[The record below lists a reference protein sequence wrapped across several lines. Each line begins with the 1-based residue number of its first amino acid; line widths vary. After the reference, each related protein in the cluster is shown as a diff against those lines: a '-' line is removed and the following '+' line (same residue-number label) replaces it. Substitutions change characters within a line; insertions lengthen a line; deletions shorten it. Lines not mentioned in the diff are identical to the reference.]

1 LQGSEIV
8 KEKDTVKRTST
19 ALSGIAVLSIAMIAM
34 AQSTP
39 PAGSDKGASTGPKP
53 QRIVIVNIAQVLKEY
68 NKANAQ
74 GAEITKLRE
83 QYVNKVTGLRTQ
95 LKDINDQYQKAA
107 APEAKTKLENQAKQI
122 QRQIEDIDLEAQ
134 KTLTSKSNEVIVS
147 VYKEIKGVIEAI
159 AKAND
164 LDMVLCY
171 PAATDTKMEESPA
184 VAQLMLQTPAL
195 IPFYHKGVDVT
206 TYVVQTLNKR
216 YPAPAVPGGTGLPD
230 PKSVSPISGQ
240 GGSVPMR

>member
-1 LQGSEIV
+1 M
-8 KEKDTVKRTST
+8 KRTST

-39 PAGSDKGASTGPKP
+39 PAGGDKAAPAAPKP

-68 NKANAQ
+68 NKTNAQ

-83 QYVNKVTGLRTQ
+83 GYVSKVTAFRTQ

-107 APEAKTKLENQAKQI
+107 APDAKTKLENQAKAI
-122 QRQIEDIDLEAQ
+122 QRQIEDVDIEAQ
-134 KTLTSKSNEVIVS
+134 KVLGNRSNEVIVS

-171 PAATDTKMEESPA
+171 PAATDTKMEDSPA

-206 TYVVQTLNKR
+206 PYVVKTLNQR
-216 YPAPAVPGGTGLPD
+216 YPAPVTPGGMGLPD
-230 PKSVSPISGQ
+230 PKATGPISGTP
-240 GGSVPMR
+240 GTKNP